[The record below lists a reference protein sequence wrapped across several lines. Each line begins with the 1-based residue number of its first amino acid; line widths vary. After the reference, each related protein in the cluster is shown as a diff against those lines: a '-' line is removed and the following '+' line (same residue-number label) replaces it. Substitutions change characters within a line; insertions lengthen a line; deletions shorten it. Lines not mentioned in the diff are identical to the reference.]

1 MVGRAQ
7 TPTSVDFRDFPA
19 HLSSLKTYH
28 IQILSTLV
36 SYEELGVGFETIRNG
51 EIFGMKNN
59 TEKKCCSDRS
69 HFRISSTDSKVRT
82 TLYRINRTTGKY
94 CSEEIWMVKLQD
106 FITELIKN
114 HLAEHNK
121 HHEYWSLA
129 FDELAVDEFYPHIAN
144 NIVHAG
150 VQVTLT
156 NEVWLKFSLYQ

>member
-1 MVGRAQ
+1 MARGAQ

-36 SYEELGVGFETIRNG
+36 SYEALGAGFEPIRNG
-51 EIFGMKNN
+51 EIFWMKNN
-59 TEKKCCSDRS
+59 TEKSCSDRS
-69 HFRISSTDSKVRT
+69 HFRISSTHSKVRT

-106 FITELIKN
+106 FITELIMN
-114 HLAEHNK
+114 HHVQHNK
-121 HHEYWSLA
+121 HHKYWSVA
-129 FDELAVDEFYPHIAN
+129 FNELALEELYPHIAN

-150 VQVTLT
+150 VHVTLA
-156 NEVWLKFSLYQ
+156 NEVWLKLCLYQ